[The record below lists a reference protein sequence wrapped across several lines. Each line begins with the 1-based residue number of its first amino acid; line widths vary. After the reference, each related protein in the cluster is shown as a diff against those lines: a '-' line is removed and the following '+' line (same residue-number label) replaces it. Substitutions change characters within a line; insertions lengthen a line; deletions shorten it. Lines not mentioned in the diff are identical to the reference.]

1 MFISNVFTIIASADS
16 EKAKILNF
24 KEKTMNKT
32 KFSNVVLRLVCL
44 MLIAAI
50 SIGIVGCQNKDVV
63 ITDDG
68 SEAKVLG
75 VGALQFNF
83 NVVDGEGKVT
93 KYVIN
98 TDKTVVGQA
107 LLDLQLIEGDEGEFG
122 LYVKKV
128 NGIEADYDKTGTYWA
143 FYENGAYAAKGVD
156 QTTVEI
162 GTTYEFRVEK

>member
-1 MFISNVFTIIASADS
+1 
-16 EKAKILNF
+16 
-24 KEKTMNKT
+24 MNKT
-32 KFSNVVLRLVCL
+32 TFSKAVLRLVTL

-50 SIGIVGCQNKDVV
+50 SFSVVGCQNKNTTV
-63 ITDDG
+63 TDDG
-68 SEAKVLG
+68 SAATTLG
-75 VGALQFNF
+75 EGALTFNF
-83 NVVDGEGKVT
+83 NVVDGEGNVT

-98 TDKTVVGQA
+98 TDKTIVGEA
-107 LLDLQLIEGDEGEFG
+107 LLDLKLIEGDEGDFG

-156 QTTVEI
+156 QTTVVN

>member
-1 MFISNVFTIIASADS
+1 
-16 EKAKILNF
+16 
-24 KEKTMNKT
+24 MNKT

-50 SIGIVGCQNKDVV
+50 SIGVVGCQNKNVV

-68 SEAKVLG
+68 SEATVLG
-75 VGALQFNF
+75 EGALQFNF

-98 TDKTVVGQA
+98 TNNTVVGEA
-107 LLDLQLIEGDEGEFG
+107 LLDLGLIEGDEGDFG

-128 NGIEADYDKTGTYWA
+128 TGIEADYDKTGTYWA
-143 FYENGAYAAKGVD
+143 FYENGAYASAGVD
-156 QTTVEI
+156 QTTVVA
-162 GTTYEFRVEK
+162 GSTYEFRVEK